1 MKVQEPD
8 AEKSV
13 RKRRKRREQVLESKE
28 TSKLQV
34 MLVFLIK
41 ELSLSSSCLF
51 LRWPLMNVIIEQKI
65 ISRMKRFLLFV
76 FILVILLAATY
87 YGYKGLLWLNDWMNE
102 VDERRQIYSRIK
114 WLFISLIAPFIHHFF
129 LSVWLHYISSL
140 SMRLY
145 SAFNLIWFD
154 LDGFVIFSK
163 TRKSLHHLIDIQT
176 RREFPKV
183 SKWEAKVK

>member
-13 RKRRKRREQVLESKE
+13 RKWRKRREQVLESKE
-28 TSKLQV
+28 ASKLQV

-41 ELSLSSSCLF
+41 ELSLSSNCLF
-51 LRWPLMNVIIEQKI
+51 LRWPLVNVNVEQKI
-65 ISRMKRFLLFV
+65 ISRMKRLLLFV

-102 VDERRQIYSRIK
+102 VDERRQRYSRIK

-129 LSVWLHYISSL
+129 YQSDYI
-140 SMRLY
+140 
-145 SAFNLIWFD
+145 
-154 LDGFVIFSK
+154 IF
-163 TRKSLHHLIDIQT
+163 LPCQWGYIVHLIQYGLMVSLFF
-176 RREFPKV
+176 RRLGNHCII
-183 SKWEAKVK
+183 